1 MTEALKRKLTN
12 AGRVLTSQDQG
23 DFVAGHVTVRLPDDP
38 GRFLMKPATI
48 GLDEMTLDN
57 IITVDLEGQKVGGTM
72 PRHNE
77 VFIHSE
83 VLRARPEIQC
93 VIHTHA
99 PHAVAFSSLGRELVP
114 VNNEAG
120 YFYKQLPIF
129 SETSDL
135 IVTQDRGKSVA
146 RCLGQHGA
154 VILRNHGIVTAG
166 RSTKRLWIALGRA
179 RRRVQLMAEWA
190 GGPKFVAEGED
201 PGQKQARLQAGLTP
215 MCSTIWCAPG
225 AACMA
230 RPMIPLRRALRDRPE
245 RVQGIA
251 IMPQTHQT
259 GDSDG
264 LEGFGQRSRH
274 RRTKA

>member
-135 IVTQDRGKSVA
+135 IVTQGRGKSVA

-154 VILRNHGIVTAG
+154 LILRNHGIVTAG
-166 RSTKRLWIALGRA
+166 RSIEEAVWIALKLER
-179 RRRVQLMAEWA
+179 
-190 GGPKFVAEGED
+190 
-201 PGQKQARLQAGLTP
+201 PGQLGKREQPLDLGELIERVGR
-215 MCSTIWCAPG
+215 G
-225 AACMA
+225 AVEAE
-230 RPMIPLRRALRDRPE
+230 RDRGVEDLLHGRRAAMSENGQTSPAAPLIMRP
-245 RVQGIA
+245 
-251 IMPQTHQT
+251 
-259 GDSDG
+259 
-264 LEGFGQRSRH
+264 
-274 RRTKA
+274 